1 MIQATGTH
9 LFTSL
14 LPLEEGEL
22 LRNPQVAWE
31 AYGEP
36 CDGKAVVLLHDLSH
50 SHRAVGPA
58 EDSAYQPSG
67 WARELVGPGL
77 PLDPDSMPVIVPGL
91 LGSPFGSTSNA
102 SMDRETGERLGLSLP
117 PLTVLDMARGVSA
130 LLRARGLNHV
140 RALVGVGLGAQVAL
154 RLAAL
159 FPELS
164 DSVVAIGSAR
174 ALPEGVREKLGLAW
188 QLLRAD
194 PDFREG
200 LYEPDAPPRK
210 TMRRLRLDFQ
220 KLLYGREYLSQRFA
234 DAEAARLALDA
245 EADAFSESFDASSW
259 ATLCSAYSGC
269 DVADC
274 FAQIRAR
281 VLLVAGSS
289 DVLAPVNRV
298 RDTYHLLSAAGVSAR
313 LVELPGPGDHGA
325 LLTETERLRAPL
337 GDFLRRV
344 G

>member
-1 MIQATGTH
+1 MIQATGIH
-9 LFTSL
+9 LFTAL

-31 AYGEP
+31 TYGEP

-50 SHRAVGPA
+50 SHRALGPA

-67 WARELVGPGL
+67 WARALVGPGL
-77 PLDPDSMPVIVPGL
+77 AIDPGVTPVVSVGL
-91 LGSPFGSTSNA
+91 LGSPFGNTCAATS
-102 SMDRETGERLGLSLP
+102 DPETGERLGPNLP

-130 LLRARGLNHV
+130 LLRSRGLTHV
-140 RALVGVGLGAQVAL
+140 RALVGVGLGAHVAL

-159 FPELS
+159 FPDLS
-164 DSVVAIGSAR
+164 DAVVAIGAAR
-174 ALPEGVREKLGLAW
+174 ALPEGVRERLGLAW

-200 LYEPDAPPRK
+200 LYEQESAPRR

-220 KLLYGREYLSQRFA
+220 RLLYGREYLARLYPEGDA
-234 DAEAARLALDA
+234 AGRLEAEAEAFA
-245 EADAFSESFDASSW
+245 ETFDAASW
-259 ATLCSAYSGC
+259 AMLCSAYAGS
-269 DVADC
+269 DVADA
-274 FAQIRAR
+274 FPRIRAR
-281 VLLVAGSS
+281 VLLVAGAS
-289 DVLAPVNRV
+289 DALAPVSRV

-313 LVELPGPGDHGA
+313 LLELPGPGDHAA
-325 LLTETERLRAPL
+325 LLTDTKQLHAPL

>member
-9 LFTSL
+9 LFNSL

-36 CDGKAVVLLHDLSH
+36 CDGKAVVLLHDISH
-50 SHRAVGPA
+50 SHRALGPM

-67 WARELVGPGL
+67 WARELVGAGR
-77 PLDPDSMPVIVPGL
+77 PLDPDIMPLVVPNL
-91 LGSPFGSTSNA
+91 LGSPFGSTSPA
-102 SMDRETGERLGLSLP
+102 TVDVETGERLGLNLP

-130 LLRARGLNHV
+130 LLRARGLNRV
-140 RALVGVGLGAQVAL
+140 RGLVGVGLGGQVAL

-164 DSVVAIGSAR
+164 DSVVAIGAAR

-200 LYEPDAPPRK
+200 LYEPDAQPRK

-220 KLLYGREYLSQRFA
+220 KLLYGREYLSRHFA
-234 DAEAARLALDA
+234 DADAARAALDA
-245 EADAFSESFDASSW
+245 EAESFADAFDASSW
-259 ATLCSAYSGC
+259 ATLCSAYAGC
-269 DVADC
+269 DVADS
-274 FAQIRAR
+274 FSQIRAR
-281 VLLVAGSS
+281 VLLLAGSA

-313 LVELPGPGDHGA
+313 MVELPGPGDHGA
-325 LLTETERLRAPL
+325 LLTEPERLHAPL